1 MRLDLATDLRARL
14 GAPDKDARLTNAF
27 VEVKAGPVAKNSA
40 YPAKKETCV
49 RKRPGCVTTGY
60 DYTTPIQGASGSLP
74 YLIYDDTFSAFD
86 AVPVTSALIGDLVGG
101 YYAMIDNPPTSP
113 GPGDDYWSV
122 TPPGSSRYMIAGTTY
137 DDYSTHYC
145 TMSVNTTSPVK
156 DQVLSQKSASISAA
170 CKSMQAVIAAAQGL
184 IVWLLDSQT
193 LLPPTAA
200 YTVFRFYPTSLPYH
214 SSGVIYADD
223 GYLDSQTG
231 IDWSAGYVPAQTTV
245 PTTPYGFAGA
255 YTIGPV
261 KSEHSHSSIS
271 ITSTGSV
278 ARIAAADIGLTAG
291 SYYLSQVRYIEVS
304 GANEAEY
311 NGTFIGWITTDD
323 LQTKAD
329 FINDMNDGWMYYQMS
344 GTPSSATATG
354 TIVVKSYY

>member
-1 MRLDLATDLRARL
+1 MKTSLLVTNDSRDEARDSDSWGTNVLLDAEVPATA
-14 GAPDKDARLTNAF
+14 T
-27 VEVKAGPVAKNSA
+27 
-40 YPAKKETCV
+40 
-49 RKRPGCVTTGY
+49 KRPGLTLTY
-60 DYTTPIQGASGSLP
+60 DGTSPGQGVFIWPDSGGLTVVSVE
-74 YLIYDDTFSAFD
+74 DDELTF
-86 AVPVTSALIGDLVGG
+86 PVVVDIGDEVDGW
-101 YYAMIDNPPTSP
+101 YAMVENPPTSP
-113 GPGDDYWSV
+113 GPDDPYWSA
-122 TPPGSSRYMIAGTTY
+122 TPPGSSRYMIACTTY

-145 TMSVNTTSPVK
+145 TMSVRTTSPVK
-156 DQVLSQKSASISAA
+156 DQVLSQKAASIAAA
-170 CKSMQAVIAAAQGL
+170 CKSIQRVIAAARGL
-184 IVWLLDSQT
+184 IVWRLDSQT
-193 LLPPTAA
+193 LVPPTPV
-200 YTVFRFYPTSLPYH
+200 YTVYRFYPTSLPYNV
-214 SSGVIYADD
+214 SGTIYADN
-223 GYLDSQTG
+223 GYLGSQTG
-231 IDWSAGYVPAQTTV
+231 IDWSAGYVPAQTAV

-291 SYYLSQVRYIEVS
+291 AYYLSQVRYIEVS

>member
-1 MRLDLATDLRARL
+1 MIN
-14 GAPDKDARLTNAF
+14 GI
-27 VEVKAGPVAKNSA
+27 
-40 YPAKKETCV
+40 KESKHSEIV
-49 RKRPGCVTTGY
+49 VLNRPGVVSTGY
-60 DYTTPIQGASGSLP
+60 NYTTPVQGMGGSLPYLPYLP

-86 AVPVTSALIGDLVGG
+86 EAPAGTVAIGDLVDG
-101 YYAMIDNPPTSP
+101 YYAMVDDPPTSP

-122 TPPGSSRYMIAGTTY
+122 TPPGSNRYMIAGTTY
-137 DDYSTHYC
+137 DGYSAHYC

-156 DQVLSQKSASISAA
+156 DQVLSHKAASIAAA

-184 IVWLLDSQT
+184 IVWQLDPQT

-200 YTVFRFYPTSLPYH
+200 YTVFRFYPTSLPYY
-214 SSGVIYADD
+214 SSGDIYADD
-223 GYLDSQTG
+223 GYSNSQTG
-231 IDWSAGYVPAQTTV
+231 IDWSAGYVPSQTAV
-245 PTTPYGFAGA
+245 PTTPYGFVGA
-255 YTIGPV
+255 YKIGSI
-261 KSEHSHSSIS
+261 KSEHTHSGIS

-278 ARIAAADIGLTAG
+278 ARIAAADIGLTTG

-323 LQTKAD
+323 LQTKFD
-329 FINDMNDGWMYYQMS
+329 FIGALNDGWLYYQMS